1 MNRSQ
6 FIRELREA
14 LKNNVSE
21 ADVQE
26 NVRYY
31 AKYIDDEVKKGR
43 SEKEVVA
50 ELGDPWLIAK
60 TIATTPGSQSG
71 YQGYE
76 DTEDSYVK
84 PEKEKT
90 NKNGR
95 SHVWQIDSKW
105 KILLLIAAVVL
116 VLVLIFSIISGII
129 SLLMPILGPLLVI
142 IVVIKIFSNKKR

>member
-31 AKYIDDEVKKGR
+31 AGYIEDEVKKGR
-43 SEKEVVA
+43 SEKEVIE

-71 YQGYE
+71 YQGYT
-76 DTEDSYVK
+76 DAEDSYGK
-84 PEKEKT
+84 AEQEK
-90 NKNGR
+90 NSKNTR
-95 SHVWQIDSKW
+95 SHVWQIDRKW
-105 KILLLIAAVVL
+105 KILLLIVAVVL

-129 SLLMPILGPLLVI
+129 SFLMPVLGPLIVI

>member
-31 AKYIDDEVKKGR
+31 AEYIEDEVKKGR

-71 YQGYE
+71 YQGYA
-76 DTEDSYVK
+76 DTEGSYVK
-84 PEKEKT
+84 PEKEKAK
-90 NKNGR
+90 KNGR
-95 SHVWQIDSKW
+95 SHIWQIDSKW